1 MTDKYLIPICI
12 LMAIF
17 ILLPIF
23 SRLLVPFNLAVRELV
38 GKYRDMRIRPLMVF
52 THRYNDFLSFS
63 IQLLLLGLL
72 LGLVWH
78 DWRRAGV
85 LFIAMF
91 IQTTIITL
99 FKRLTSIDRP
109 PQLVSHIVMTSGS
122 YPSGHSAASLTF
134 ALLVPLVLMPYLSQ
148 AVIIILGSLL
158 SCVAL
163 LTAYGRLYLDV
174 HWFTDVIGGWLLSI
188 AVFLLSIGFL
198 T

>member
-1 MTDKYLIPICI
+1 M
-12 LMAIF
+12 IF
-17 ILLPIF
+17 FPF
-23 SRLLVPFNLAVRELV
+23 PFNYFAGSV
-38 GKYRDMRIRPLMVF
+38 
-52 THRYNDFLSFS
+52 
-63 IQLLLLGLL
+63 

>member
-1 MTDKYLIPICI
+1 MTDKYLISIGI
-12 LMAIF
+12 LIAIF

-23 SRLLVPFNLAVRELV
+23 SRPLVPFNLAVRQFV
-38 GKYRDMRIRPLMVF
+38 SKHRSMRLRSLMIF

>member
-1 MTDKYLIPICI
+1 MTDKYLIPIGI

>member
-1 MTDKYLIPICI
+1 MTDKYLISIGI
-12 LMAIF
+12 LIAIF

-23 SRLLVPFNLAVRELV
+23 SRPLVPFNLAVRQFV
-38 GKYRDMRIRPLMVF
+38 SKHRSMRLRSLMIF

-63 IQLLLLGLL
+63 IQLLFLALL
-72 LGLVWH
+72 LGLVWR

-85 LFIAMF
+85 LLIAMF

-134 ALLVPLVLMPYLSQ
+134 ALLVPLVLMPYVSQ
-148 AVIIILGSLL
+148 AVTIILGALL
-158 SCVAL
+158 GCVAL

-174 HWFTDVIGGWLLSI
+174 HWFTDVIGGWLLSVAI
-188 AVFLLSIGFL
+188 FLLSIGFL